1 MMEMDFR
8 TKAEIERDKIINSTL
23 KMIDVKMF
31 NIFKKNRNPQE
42 LKEIAERI
50 KKVIEE

>member
-8 TKAEIERDKIINSTL
+8 TKAEIERDEIINSTL
-23 KMIDVKMF
+23 RMIRVKMF
-31 NIFKKNRNPQE
+31 NVFKKNRNPQE

>member
-1 MMEMDFR
+1 MEIDFR
-8 TKAEIERDKIINSTL
+8 TKAEIERDEIINSTL

-31 NIFKKNRNPQE
+31 NLFKKNRDPQE